1 MEHKRLQFLVP
12 QYKETEDVIK
22 FLLDSIECQVLID
35 KKDIGVIICSD
46 GGEYILDRNFLDSY
60 SYDIDYIICPHR
72 NVSSTR
78 NSALLLSDADY
89 IMFCD
94 ADDGFCN
101 LFGIKII
108 FENIDISDKTN
119 TPFDLLTSKFYCERS
134 SDEGHT
140 GSKNT
145 CSKDISWGLTMGD
158 HNNIFIHG
166 RVYKREFLIKNFL
179 YWNEKIWANEDSFF
193 NISTNL
199 YAKDKIKALDVPIYC
214 WRSNPQSVT
223 NDPKFI
229 VKTLHQLIY
238 SNDSVLETML
248 LLKINEKEIGKC
260 AFDIICKV
268 YLDMNRPCWYEEGNS
283 EYRDIT
289 LKTLQWFINKRGLL
303 CECLTDDEKKDTLQ
317 NARGSQHYKN
327 IESIAF
333 NDFINFVMNYG
344 KEQK

>member
-12 QYKETEDVIK
+12 QYKETEETVK
-22 FLLDSIECQVLID
+22 FLLDSIEFQVLID
-35 KKDIGVIICSD
+35 KKDVGVIICSD
-46 GGEYILDRNFLDSY
+46 GGEYILDRKFLDSY
-60 SYDIDYIICPHR
+60 SYDIDYVICPHR

-101 LFGIKII
+101 CFGIKII
-108 FENIDISDKTN
+108 FENIDISDNTN
-119 TPFDLLTSKFYCERS
+119 TPFDLLTSKFYCERWG
-134 SDEGHT
+134 EKGNRKT
-140 GSKNT
+140 GEN
-145 CSKDISWGLTMGD
+145 ISWGLTIGD

-166 RVYKREFLIKNFL
+166 RVYKREFLVRNFI

-199 YAKDKIKALDVPIYC
+199 YAKNTTKALEVPIYC
-214 WRSNPQSVT
+214 WRSSAGSVS

-238 SNDSVLETML
+238 SNDSVIETMQM
-248 LLKINEKEIGKC
+248 LKMDKKEIAKC
-260 AFDIICKV
+260 CFDIICKV
-268 YLDMNRPCWYEEGNS
+268 YLDMNRPCWYEDENK

-289 LKTLQWFINKRGLL
+289 IKTLQWYINKRGSM
-303 CECLTDDEKKDTLQ
+303 CECLSDDEKKISLQ
-317 NARGSQHYKN
+317 NARGTEHYKN
-327 IESIAF
+327 IESVTF

-344 KEQK
+344 KEQN